1 MYRILLILI
10 VLASSLIAEEKKEDK
25 KSTNRILVLSDKELL
40 KVVGGSATLL
50 DEEDLKETKGNGDDV
65 HQTLKKVPGVNI
77 LEEEGYGL
85 RPNISF
91 RGTPPERS
99 RTVTIMEDGVLKSPA
114 AYTAP
119 SAYIFPTFGRMEG
132 LEILKGASQIKY
144 GPQTIG
150 GSLNMLSAKIPED
163 QRIFARI
170 EGGEDSFLNA
180 HAKFGQ
186 GFENGGFLLQ
196 AYDTQTDGFK
206 KLDSGGDTGFDLTD
220 LMGKFQINT
229 DKTADV
235 YQELEFKINDMTQD
249 SDETYLGLTEDDFR
263 KDPYRRY
270 SATQNDKLDISQ
282 EAYQVRHYIQPT
294 ESVDLT
300 TILYRTKSAR
310 NWYKL
315 DKVGGIGLA
324 DIMKDPVTYADP
336 YSWLTGMTS
345 PDDSLVIRGNNRRYD
360 SKGVQSVLGVE
371 FDTGSVG
378 HTVEIGARYH
388 EDEEDRFQAEDSY
401 RMEDGTMVRT
411 KLGAPGSQEN
421 RIGDAKAWAFFL
433 QDTLQLDKLTL
444 IPGVRY
450 ELIDYRNRDFGKLD
464 PTRSGT
470 ALSSSESEVDVIL
483 PGLGATYGLT
493 DSVLL
498 VGGIHKGFAPPGP
511 QATSDIKEEES
522 INYEAGLRYDN
533 ENLSGSLIGFLN
545 DYDNLLGADTLAAGG
560 TGSGNLF
567 NAGEARSYGVETGIG
582 YDIGKSAKL
591 SVGLPVYVSYTYTN
605 AEFRDSFDSS
615 LFGSVTSGDK
625 LPYIAENLVSVGVG
639 VDYEKFKVRLDGHF
653 TDEMPVIA
661 GRSGLRTDEK
671 TDDHW
676 VFDLGAS
683 YEVAE
688 GTRVFSKVRNL
699 FDEEY
704 VAARRPAGA
713 RPGLPTT
720 VFAGIEID
728 L

>member
-1 MYRILLILI
+1 MYRLLI
-10 VLASSLIAEEKKEDK
+10 VLMFFVTPLLAEEAKKP
-25 KSTNRILVLSDKELL
+25 TNRILVLSDKELL
-40 KVVGGSATLL
+40 RVIGGSATLL
-50 DEEDLKETKGNGDDV
+50 DEEDLKEAKGAGDDV

-77 LEEEGYGL
+77 IEEEGYGL

-114 AYTAP
+114 AYSSPA
-119 SAYIFPTFGRMEG
+119 AYIFPTFGRMEG

-186 GFENGGFLLQ
+186 GFKNGGFLLQ

-206 KLDSGGDTGFDLTD
+206 KLDGGGDTGFEHTD

-235 YQELEFKINDMTQD
+235 YQELEFKVNDLTQD
-249 SDETYLGLTEDDFR
+249 SDETYLGLTDDDFK

-270 SATQNDKLDISQ
+270 AGTQNDKLDVAQ

-294 ESVDLT
+294 DTVDLT
-300 TILYRTKSAR
+300 TVLYKTNSSR

-315 DKVGGIGLA
+315 DKVGGFGLA
-324 DIMKDPVTYADP
+324 DIMKDPIKYFDQ
-336 YSWLTGMTS
+336 YSWITGLTS
-345 PDDSLVIRGNNRRYD
+345 PDDALVIRGNNRKYE
-360 SKGVQSVLGVE
+360 STGIQSVLGVE
-371 FDTGSVG
+371 FGTG
-378 HTVEIGARYH
+378 TVEHTIEVGVRYH
-388 EDEEDRFQAEDSY
+388 EDEEDRFQSEDSF
-401 RMEDGTMVRT
+401 RMENGRMLRT
-411 KLGAPGSQEN
+411 KLGAPGSQDN
-421 RIGDAKAWAFFL
+421 RIGDAKAWAFFV
-433 QDTLQLDKLTL
+433 QDTVGFGDLT
-444 IPGVRY
+444 ITPGLRY
-450 ELIDYRNRDFGKLD
+450 ELIDYRNRDFGKVD
-464 PTRSGT
+464 PTRSEA
-470 ALSSSESEVDVIL
+470 ALVTSETEVDVLI
-483 PGLGATYGLT
+483 PGVGATYAINK
-493 DSVLL
+493 SFLL
-498 VGGIHKGFAPPGP
+498 VGGLHKGFAPPGP
-511 QATSDIKEEES
+511 QATSEIKEEES
-522 INYEAGLRYDN
+522 LNYEAGFRYDDKS
-533 ENLSGSLIGFLN
+533 LSGSLIGFYN

-567 NAGEARSYGVETGIG
+567 NAGQAKSYGVETSIG
-582 YDIGKSAKL
+582 YDIGKAVKTSY
-591 SVGLPVYVSYTYTN
+591 GIPVYVSYTYTN
-605 AEFRDSFDSS
+605 AEFRDNFTSS
-615 LFGSVTSGDK
+615 LFGVVTSGDK
-625 LPYIAENLVSVGVG
+625 LPYIAENLVSVGLG
-639 VDYEKFKVRLDGHF
+639 LNIDNLEVRLDGHYI
-653 TDEMPVIA
+653 DEMPVVA
-661 GRSGLRTDEK
+661 GRGDLRSSEK
-671 TDDHW
+671 TEDAW
-676 VFDLGAS
+676 IFDLGAS

-688 GTRVFSKVRNL
+688 GTRLFSKVRNL

-704 VAARRPAGA
+704 IAARRPAGA
-713 RPGLPTT
+713 RPGLPST